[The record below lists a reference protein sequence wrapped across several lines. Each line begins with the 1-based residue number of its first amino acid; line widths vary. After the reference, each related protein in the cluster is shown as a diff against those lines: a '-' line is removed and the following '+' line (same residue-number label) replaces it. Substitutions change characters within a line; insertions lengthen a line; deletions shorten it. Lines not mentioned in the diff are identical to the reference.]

1 MQDQHRVEES
11 ALKVSMIGA
20 FVLAVWG
27 IAMAA
32 ASHSGA
38 VLLDGMY
45 NLISAIMT
53 FFSIEITRLV
63 YGKGTREFPLG
74 YFAFESL
81 FVFVKGAAILG
92 VVLMALYD
100 NVTVLLSGGREPALG
115 LMTIYVALAV
125 IGCVLVYVVTKKSS
139 AKTDSDI
146 LTAEVKAWLIN
157 GVVTGAIGL
166 AFVVTML
173 IRHTAIGWIDRYVD
187 QVLVILMTLLF
198 IKDPLVLM
206 RNGLRELLL
215 AAPQEGFSRPFIDKI
230 MPLKEE
236 LGARELSL
244 EILKTGR
251 RMWVTVFM
259 DPIAETLQ
267 VDEVMGL
274 KARLRKIAR
283 EVNPNTQTE
292 LILERPVPGS

>member
-1 MQDQHRVEES
+1 MNQQFRIEEM
-11 ALKVSMIGA
+11 ALKRSMVGA
-20 FVLAVWG
+20 FLLAVWG
-27 IAMAA
+27 IAMAV

-63 YGKGTREFPLG
+63 YGKTTREFPLG

-92 VVLMALYD
+92 VVLMAVYD
-100 NVTVLLSGGREPALG
+100 NIMVLLGGGREPALG
-115 LMTIYVALAV
+115 LMTLYVAVAV
-125 IGCVLVYVVTKKSS
+125 IGCVLAYVVTKKS
-139 AKTDSDI
+139 AGQTDSDI
-146 LTAEVKAWLIN
+146 LVAETKAWRLN
-157 GVVTGAIGL
+157 AVVTGAIGT
-166 AFVVTML
+166 AFIIVML
-173 IRHTAIGWIDRYVD
+173 IQRTPLGWIDRYVD

-198 IKDPLVLM
+198 IKDPLALM

-215 AAPQEGFSRPFIDKI
+215 AAPQEAFSKPFINAVV
-230 MPLKEE
+230 PLKEA

-259 DPIAETLQ
+259 DPAHDTIS
-267 VDEVMGL
+267 VDQFMAAKE
-274 KARLRKIAR
+274 RLRDVAEKIH
-283 EVNPNTQTE
+283 PNTQIE
-292 LILERPVPGS
+292 LILHR

>member
-1 MQDQHRVEES
+1 MQDKHRVEES

-125 IGCVLVYVVTKKSS
+125 IGCVLVYAVTKKS
-139 AKTDSDI
+139 AGKTDSEI
-146 LTAEVKAWLIN
+146 LAAETKAWLIN
-157 GVVTGAIGL
+157 AVVTGAIGI

-173 IRHTAIGWIDRYVD
+173 IRNTAIGWIDRYVD

-274 KARLRKIAR
+274 KARLRKVAR